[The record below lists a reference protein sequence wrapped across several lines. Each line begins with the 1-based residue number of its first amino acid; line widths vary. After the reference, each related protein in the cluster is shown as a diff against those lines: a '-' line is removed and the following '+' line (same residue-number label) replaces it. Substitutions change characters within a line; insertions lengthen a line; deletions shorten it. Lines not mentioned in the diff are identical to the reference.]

1 MDKNEAGVQDVIAK
15 IEKFSDTYRAAGKQL
30 HELITTTA
38 PQLQP
43 RLWYGMPG
51 YALKSDGPVV
61 LFFREDKYV
70 SFGLTENTNLAELG
84 SPEEGLVEAAWYL
97 SKLDA
102 AAEAKIA
109 DIVRKVVP
117 IAKSNHGRA
126 PHLWLVARD
135 FAHHGNE
142 RKTIFAFLLIIYP
155 LINELVWILTG
166 CCGFILVCHRR
177 YTSY

>member
-15 IEKFSDTYRAAGKQL
+15 IEKFSDTYRAIGKQL
-30 HELITTTA
+30 HELVTTTA

-51 YALKSDGPVV
+51 YALKSDG
-61 LFFREDKYV
+61 
-70 SFGLTENTNLAELG
+70 
-84 SPEEGLVEAAWYL
+84 WYL
-97 SKLDA
+97 SKIDA

-109 DIVRKVVP
+109 DIVRNVVP
-117 IAKSNHGRA
+117 VAKSNHGRA

>member
-1 MDKNEAGVQDVIAK
+1 MDNKNEAGAQDVLVK
-15 IEKFSDTYRAAGKQL
+15 IEKFSDKYRAVGKQL

-70 SFGLTENTNLAELG
+70 SFGLTENTNLTEMG
-84 SPEEGLVEAAWYL
+84 SPEDGLVESAWYL

-102 AAEAKIA
+102 EAEIKIA
-109 DIVRKVVP
+109 DIVRKV
-117 IAKSNHGRA
+117 IA
-126 PHLWLVARD
+126 
-135 FAHHGNE
+135 
-142 RKTIFAFLLIIYP
+142 
-155 LINELVWILTG
+155 
-166 CCGFILVCHRR
+166 
-177 YTSY
+177 

>member
-1 MDKNEAGVQDVIAK
+1 MDNKKDAGAQDVLAK
-15 IEKFSDTYRAAGKQL
+15 IENFSDKYRAVGIRL

-38 PQLQP
+38 PDLQP

-70 SFGLTENTNLAELG
+70 SFGLTESTNLTELG

-102 AAEAKIA
+102 NAELKIA
-109 DIVRKVVP
+109 DIVRKVV
-117 IAKSNHGRA
+117 A
-126 PHLWLVARD
+126 
-135 FAHHGNE
+135 
-142 RKTIFAFLLIIYP
+142 
-155 LINELVWILTG
+155 
-166 CCGFILVCHRR
+166 
-177 YTSY
+177 